1 MFRKLKGNNN
11 NTTNNKIKN
20 MVSQT
25 YLSRRKDLNNQ
36 GV

>member
-1 MFRKLKGNNN
+1 MFRKLNENNN
-11 NTTNNKIKN
+11 NTNSKKIKN